1 MLHTVCTFPRS
12 RGRLQLPGQRQGEAL
27 MGADAP
33 GIPQQLRLP
42 VAPCAEHL
50 PVASQRWAPSLPN
63 TPGPLQT
70 RLSERRA
77 PRESAGS
84 ISAFLSEPGYSRG
97 ELSVCLCLTPLSQ
110 VQSSVSYQMWQA
122 PGKQP
127 QAFGWSLFQAQLG
140 SIKLNNS
147 SCNNWFL
154 PHSSEIA

>member
-12 RGRLQLPGQRQGEAL
+12 RGRLQLPAQRQGEAL

-33 GIPQQLRLP
+33 RIPQQLRLP

-63 TPGPLQT
+63 SPGPLQT

-84 ISAFLSEPGYSRG
+84 ISAFLSEPGYSGG
-97 ELSVCLCLTPLSQ
+97 ELSVCRVPDPSQPSSEQCELSN
-110 VQSSVSYQMWQA
+110 VTGSWQA
-122 PGKQP
+122 APGFWLEP
-127 QAFGWSLFQAQLG
+127 
-140 SIKLNNS
+140 
-147 SCNNWFL
+147 L
-154 PHSSEIA
+154 PGPAGIN